1 MIKRISILTVFGVV
15 IGGVVGALAVGFV
28 EAILWLND
36 RLAVSPESRM
46 ALADRSTVIA
56 LTIGAPVV
64 GGLIVGLL
72 ALAVADR
79 RFQGPPDAIRAA
91 PSVDSKVPVKDGI
104 LSALAALI
112 SLGSGASVG
121 QYGPLVHLGASFGSW
136 VRRALNA
143 DRSFGN
149 IGIAC
154 GAAAAISAAF
164 HAPIAGLIFARE
176 VILRHYSLRAF
187 APTAVASTVAYV
199 VAQVIFRRDPL
210 FQIEQHIVAHPYEYV
225 VFIVIGI
232 AGALLA
238 IAYMR
243 AIEFAGRIA
252 ERLRWP
258 LPLKTAVAGLALG
271 IVALELPE
279 VLGMGQD
286 VLRHAMAG
294 SIYSALDLLQIL
306 VAKLALTALCLGF
319 GFAGGVFSPAL
330 LIGTLFGAL
339 VGVGTGWILGGQ
351 ASHVAV
357 YAVCG
362 LVAVASPVI
371 GAPLTTVLIVFELT
385 QNFDLATAA
394 IVSVAFA
401 NLIGYRMYGQSL
413 FDVQLLARGFDL
425 SLGRD
430 KVMAQQ
436 YTIGELLSDH
446 FTKGMADDSLD
457 AIRDLLAADKSSE
470 AYIVDPSGVYVGT
483 ITLQDLLTRLAAG
496 ESLEV
501 AAATIARPESVELAP
516 ETSIW
521 DAMAALKEFVGE
533 SIPVVSDGKLVGAL
547 TEATIVSAYLDI
559 VKDVRREEHAA
570 V

>member
-1 MIKRISILTVFGVV
+1 MIRRLSMLTVFGLV
-15 IGGVVGALAVGFV
+15 IGAVVGALAVGFV
-28 EAILWLND
+28 EAILWCND
-36 RLAVSPESRM
+36 VLAVSPASRT
-46 ALADRSTVIA
+46 ALASRSVVTAMTIGIPAAGGFVVGLIA
-56 LTIGAPVV
+56 L
-64 GGLIVGLL
+64 
-72 ALAVADR
+72 ALPDG
-79 RFQGPPDAIRAA
+79 RFQGPADAIRAA
-91 PSVDSKVPVKDGI
+91 QSVDSTLPVKGGL
-104 LSALAALI
+104 LSAAAAVI
-112 SLGSGASVG
+112 SLGCGASVG
-121 QYGPLVHLGASFGSW
+121 QYGPLVHLGASCGSW
-136 VRRALNA
+136 IRRAFNS

-176 VILRHYSLRAF
+176 VVLRHYSLRAF
-187 APTAVASTVAYV
+187 APIAVASTVAYV
-199 VAQVIFRRDPL
+199 VAQVIFRRDAL
-210 FQIEQHIVAHPYEYV
+210 FQIEQHVVAHPHEYV

-243 AIEFAGRIA
+243 AIEYAGRLA
-252 ERLRWP
+252 GRLRLP
-258 LPLKTAVAGLALG
+258 LPLRTAAAGLALG
-271 IVALELPE
+271 IVALEIPE

-286 VLRHAMAG
+286 VLRHAMEG
-294 SIYSALDLLQIL
+294 SIYSAPDLLAIL
-306 VAKLALTALCLGF
+306 VAKLAVTALCLGF

-339 VGVGTGWILGGQ
+339 AGMVSGWILGGEV
-351 ASHVAV
+351 SHISV

-371 GAPLTTVLIVFELT
+371 GAPLTAVLIVFELT

-401 NLIGYRMYGQSL
+401 NLIGYRIYGQSL

-446 FTKGMADDSLD
+446 FTKGRVDDSLEEV
-457 AIRDLLAADKSSE
+457 RDLLAGDQSSE
-470 AYIVDPSGVYVGT
+470 AYIVDAEGAYVGT
-483 ITLQDLLTRLAAG
+483 VTQQHLLSHIAGG
-496 ESLEV
+496 ESLDV
-501 AAATIARPESVELAP
+501 AAAMLAKPESVQLTP
-516 ETSIW
+516 DTSIW
-521 DAMAALKEFVGE
+521 DAMAALQDFVGE
-533 SIPVVSDGKLVGAL
+533 SIPVVADGKLVGAL
-547 TEATIVSAYLDI
+547 SESTIVSAYLRI
-559 VKDVRREEHAA
+559 VRDVRREEHAA